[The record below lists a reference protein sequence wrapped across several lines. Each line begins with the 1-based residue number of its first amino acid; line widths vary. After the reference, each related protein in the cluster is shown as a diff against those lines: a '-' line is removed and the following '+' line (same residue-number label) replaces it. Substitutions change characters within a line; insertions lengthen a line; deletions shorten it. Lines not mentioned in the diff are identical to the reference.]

1 MTRRKR
7 NNAPC
12 EKGGASVGKLSL
24 FAVVSSVSAPRFVR
38 SAACILRRSLYND
51 DILFAQGGT
60 ATHGTADV
68 ARGMLA
74 AAAVIFGTLAPFVRG
89 ISVSSGE
96 LALYRAVMAALLVG
110 G

>member
-1 MTRRKR
+1 MEQRR
-7 NNAPC
+7 
-12 EKGGASVGKLSL
+12 
-24 FAVVSSVSAPRFVR
+24 
-38 SAACILRRSLYND
+38 
-51 DILFAQGGT
+51 
-60 ATHGTADV
+60 

-110 G
+110 GYLLAGRSSRCARIGARPRYCSSPAWRWA

>member
-1 MTRRKR
+1 MRAKSGELPPE
-7 NNAPC
+7 ALP
-12 EKGGASVGKLSL
+12 
-24 FAVVSSVSAPRFVR
+24 FAVVSTVSAPRFVC

-51 DILFAQGGT
+51 DILLRREEGLMEQRR
-60 ATHGTADV
+60 

-96 LALYRAVMAALLVG
+96 LAPC
-110 G
+110 